1 LLLTQGQ
8 ILRQEKIK
16 SETYR
21 SDITKLTNSKVELK
35 NQLTL
40 YSDKFDH
47 FQDAL
52 TRSQKMF
59 LQFEE
64 KMVTMEQTVEK
75 LENMNQ
81 KLKSDCHGYDIEL
94 LSQLDLK
101 EKGIKQYDLLQR
113 QKKLLGD
120 DCRILQSKR
129 TELTNRLNE
138 LLAELEKK
146 NEERRGE
153 TETEGELKSCEEIE
167 EKKIEA

>member
-1 LLLTQGQ
+1 LLK
-8 ILRQEKIK
+8 QEKIK

-81 KLKSDCHGYDIEL
+81 KLKSDCNGYDIEL
-94 LSQLDLK
+94 LTRLDSK
-101 EKGIKQYDLLQR
+101 EKGIRQYDALQR
-113 QKKLLGD
+113 QKKMLGD
-120 DCRILQSKR
+120 DCRLLQTTR
-129 TELTNRLNE
+129 TELTNKLNE
-138 LLAELEKK
+138 LLAKLEKT
-146 NEERRGE
+146 NEENQGE
-153 TETEGELKSCEEIE
+153 EIGKEKMCEENE
-167 EKKIEA
+167 EKKSEA